1 MISGSRFLQA
11 YGTPQTDVG
20 TQLNVTLYRLGS
32 RAVSIPHVA
41 LTFGISRGAVQDFT
55 WRRIN
60 AIVELAPQFII
71 WPNAGQKEQICRWFR
86 DKKPFPNAIGA
97 IDGVELV
104 LLRGP
109 SYDTKA

>member
-1 MISGSRFLQA
+1 MPRHRWTLRERAIKRCQDKVMDIVNA
-11 YGTPQTDVG
+11 YAETQTMPNMWE
-20 TQLNVTLYRLGS
+20 L
-32 RAVSIPHVA
+32 
-41 LTFGISRGAVQDFT
+41 RGAVQDFT